1 MEGASTITKT
11 LEPLVTTITSTV
23 SIADVISVVGMVIG
37 VAFGFALAW
46 FGIRKLVGVV
56 KNGVFKGKLS
66 I

>member
-37 VAFGFALAW
+37 VALAW